1 MADPAYEPAASIHPG
16 KRNPVQQLG
25 LWHILSSWFEPSF
38 MVRQPIEELAE
49 RFRIHL
55 EESWDDLD
63 DVKVAYIEARGEGHR
78 ESYAIV
84 RHLGRPIE
92 GTIVWL
98 VRDEHSDEAVSLF
111 LRTFGLTEEDVIW
124 RAGTEYEPDQP

>member
-1 MADPAYEPAASIHPG
+1 MVDPSYEPAASIYPG

-49 RFRIHL
+49 RFRIRL

-63 DVKVAYIEARGEGHR
+63 SVKMAYIEVRGETRR

-84 RHLGRPIE
+84 RHVGRPVE
-92 GTIVWL
+92 GTIIWL
-98 VRDEHSDEAVSLF
+98 IRDEHSAEAEPLF
-111 LRTFGLTEEDVIW
+111 LRTFGLTEQDVVW
-124 RAGTEYEPDQP
+124 RAGIEYEPDQ